1 MSSMFKLGEV
11 FAMLGRPGFAY
22 NVEHGFSYAK
32 FVCIT
37 DGVLCLDVSRV
48 MGVFFDRKELLH
60 VPSDTW
66 CTLSEYGIQKVEG
79 IGDDPK
85 MKALIHRIRELSGS
99 FFNADL
105 FTLTDDQVP
114 EIPAIHRCNF
124 SPTDAIDYGTVS
136 GSTSRRRVQP

>member
-22 NVEHGFSYAK
+22 NVQEGFSFAK

-37 DGVLCLDVSRV
+37 DGVLCLDVPKA
-48 MGVFFDRKELLH
+48 MGVFFDQEELLH

-66 CTLSEYGIQKVEG
+66 RTLSAYGIQKVEG

-85 MKALIHRIRELSGS
+85 MKAFFHR
-99 FFNADL
+99 F
-105 FTLTDDQVP
+105 
-114 EIPAIHRCNF
+114 
-124 SPTDAIDYGTVS
+124 
-136 GSTSRRRVQP
+136 